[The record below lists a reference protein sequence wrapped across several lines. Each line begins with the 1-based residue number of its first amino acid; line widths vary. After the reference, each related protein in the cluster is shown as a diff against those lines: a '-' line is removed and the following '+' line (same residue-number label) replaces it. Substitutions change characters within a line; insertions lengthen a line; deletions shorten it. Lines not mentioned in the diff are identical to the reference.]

1 MSELLVVRLAASALP
16 ELLVVRLAASAVE
29 YVVVDGTGARRSEVR
44 EGSLADAAT
53 QAAGRKVVVLV
64 PGSDVLLAEPVLPL
78 KSGAKLAQIV
88 PFALEEQLATDVEL
102 LHFAVGRRDVRPV
115 TPVAVV
121 AHARMTEWLA
131 TLAEAGLKPDAMYAE
146 TSALPETPNAVTL
159 LIDGGKVYVRRE
171 STPGAVLEVEPLIE
185 AVQLALASGEEE
197 RENVVIYI
205 AEGDY
210 ERERD
215 LLEGLREF
223 TASLQLKLLRDG
235 PLPLLA
241 AKVAQSTPVNLL
253 QGPYTTKRKLDISFA
268 PWRYA
273 AVLALVFLGVNLGLK
288 AWQYFHYRD
297 AEARLDQQI
306 VEVYQQ
312 AMPGAPMPDP
322 GAARKQMEQRLAQMR
337 AGGPVSGLMTT
348 LDALAEGLKQAP
360 GTIIEALSYRNDT
373 ADLRMLAPNVDELDR
388 IRSVAGERGVD
399 VSIQST
405 SPRDSK
411 LEGRL
416 QFKSPGA

>member
-1 MSELLVVRLAASALP
+1 MS

-29 YVVVDGTGARRSEVR
+29 YVIVDGTGARRSDVR
-44 EGSLADAAT
+44 EGSLANAAT
-53 QAAGRKVVVLV
+53 HVAGRKVVVLV

-88 PFALEEQLATDVEL
+88 PFALEEQLASDVEL
-102 LHFAVGRRDVRPV
+102 LHFAVGKRDVRPV

-121 AHARMTEWLA
+121 AHARMSEWLA
-131 TLAEAGLKPDAMYAE
+131 MLAEAGLQPDAVYAE

-171 STPGAVLEVEPLIE
+171 SAPGAVLEVEPLIE

-197 RENVVIYI
+197 RENVVIYVG
-205 AEGDY
+205 EGDY

-241 AKVAQSTPVNLL
+241 AKVAQSAPVNLL
-253 QGPYTTKRKLDISFA
+253 QGQYAIKHKLDVSFA

-273 AVLALVFLGVNLGLK
+273 AVLALVFFGVNLGLK
-288 AWQYFHYRD
+288 AWQYFHYRS
-297 AEARLDQQI
+297 AETQLDQQI

-312 AMPGAPMPDP
+312 AMPGAPMPEP
-322 GAARKQMEQRLAQMR
+322 GAARKQMEQRLAQLR

-388 IRSVAGERGVD
+388 IRTVAGERGVD

>member
-1 MSELLVVRLAASALP
+1 MP